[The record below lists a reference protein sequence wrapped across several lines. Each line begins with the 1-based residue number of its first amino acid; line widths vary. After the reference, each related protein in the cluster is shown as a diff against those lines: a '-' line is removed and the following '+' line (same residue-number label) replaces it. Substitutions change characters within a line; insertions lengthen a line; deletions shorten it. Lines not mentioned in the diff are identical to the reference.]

1 MKRALFLLVALCL
14 TVGAS
19 AATFNFDNGWKFTL
33 DAPENAQDISF
44 DDTSWRSLD
53 LPHDWSIEFAA
64 VQDATSGNAG
74 GFFPTGTG
82 WYRKH
87 YAYTPTAG
95 HKRLYFEGVY
105 MNAQVYVN
113 GTLAGE
119 HPYGYTSF
127 DIDITPFLKS
137 GDNVIA
143 VKVDNSQQE
152 NCRWYSGS
160 GIYRH
165 VWMIDEPE
173 VHFEH
178 QGTYVTTP
186 EVSTVQATVNVKTIV
201 INDSKTDY
209 KGSVEIVLNGYRGA
223 VEKNLSSYGQE
234 AGRATIPVSVAAG
247 DTVTVAYDFKVAAPA
262 LWNPESPALYLARL
276 SVGDH
281 RVEQIFGIR
290 SIRWNSAEGFVLNG
304 KRILLN
310 GGCVHHDHGIIGAAS
325 FDAAEYRKAR
335 QLKEA
340 GFNAVRTSH
349 NPPAP
354 AFLDAC
360 DEYGIL
366 VIDESFDGWRTQK
379 SPYDYSKL
387 FNQWYAQD
395 VYSMVRRD
403 RNHPSIIMWSTG
415 NEVIERKELAVVK
428 TAKQLRDAVR
438 DYDTTRPV
446 TSALASWDRDWDIYD
461 PLADVHD
468 IVGYNYMLQHSATDH
483 IRVPER
489 VMVQTESYPNDA
501 FRNWVYC
508 QDNDYII
515 GDFVWTSIDY
525 LGESG
530 IGKYYYRGDPR
541 PSFHTSGQFPYHGAY
556 CGDIDLTGWRKP
568 ISHYRDIIW
577 NGDANSLYMAVRE
590 PNGYNGEVR
599 TTGWAVYPT
608 WECWEWPGWEGKP
621 VTVEVYS
628 KAPEVS
634 LYLNGKLI
642 DTGKTDR
649 STQFK
654 ASFEVPYEPG
664 TLRAVASGKSC
675 EISTPGKP
683 YAIRLT
689 PENPSLNSG
698 TGEIAYVTVEVVDRQ
713 GNVCPNAEVGLSFA
727 VSGPGTLM
735 AAGNANL
742 EDTGSYAD
750 GYHATWKGRAM
761 AVVRSNGQTGRCT
774 LTVSAPG
781 LRSGRVSF
789 NVVM

>member
-1 MKRALFLLVALCL
+1 MRKTAVLLLAFLICA
-14 TVGAS
+14 GAY
-19 AATFNFDNGWKFTL
+19 AIPAPKPGMPFDAGWKFML
-33 DAPENAQDISF
+33 EAPDDASEPSF
-44 DDTSWRSLD
+44 NDASWRQLD

-64 VQDATSGNAG
+64 VQDATAGNAG
-74 GFFPTGTG
+74 GFFPTGSA

-87 YAYTPTAG
+87 YQYTPSKG
-95 HKRLYFEGVY
+95 CKRLYFEGVY

-127 DIDITPFLKS
+127 DIDITPYLKS

-143 VKVDNSQQE
+143 VKVDNSRQG

-165 VWMIDEPE
+165 VWLIEEPA

-178 QGTYVTTP
+178 QGTFITTVAAT
-186 EVSTVQATVNVKTIV
+186 EAEAVINVSTAI
-201 INDSKTDY
+201 INDSNAPFS
-209 KGSVEIVLNGYRGA
+209 G
-223 VEKNLSSYGQE
+223 NLDINICLSTYSL
-234 AGRATIPVSVAAG
+234 ATAKVPVNVAPG
-247 DTVTVAYDFKVAAPA
+247 DTVNLSQDIRIPDPELWCPEDPDMYVAFLNIPGHNNT
-262 LWNPESPALYLARL
+262 LR
-276 SVGDH
+276 
-281 RVEQIFGIR
+281 FGIR
-290 SIRWNSAEGFVLNG
+290 TIRWNSAEGFVLNG
-304 KRILLN
+304 ERIFLN
-310 GGCVHHDHGIIGAAS
+310 GGCVHHDHGILGAAS

-340 GFNAVRTSH
+340 GYNAVRTSH

-360 DEYGIL
+360 DELGIL
-366 VIDESFDGWRTQK
+366 VIDESFDGWRTEK
-379 SPYDYSKL
+379 SPFDYSIL
-387 FNQWYAQD
+387 FDKWYRED
-395 VYSMVRRD
+395 VHSMVRRD

-428 TAKQLRDAVR
+428 TAKLLKQAIH
-438 DYDTTRPV
+438 DYDSTRPV

-461 PLADVHD
+461 PLAEVHD
-468 IVGYNYMLQHSATDH
+468 IVGYNYLLQHSATDH

-489 VMVQTESYPNDA
+489 VICQTESYPNDA
-501 FRNWVYC
+501 FRNWAYV

-515 GDFVWTSIDY
+515 GDFVWTAIDY

-568 ISHYRDIIW
+568 ISHYRDILW
-577 NGDANSLYMAVRE
+577 NGDANSLYMGVRE
-590 PNGYNGEVR
+590 PDGYNGEVR

-634 LYLNGKLI
+634 LYLNDKLI
-642 DTGKTDR
+642 GTATTDR

-654 ASFEVPYEPG
+654 ASFEVPYQPG
-664 TLRAVASGKSC
+664 SLRAVAGGNSC
-675 EISTPGKP
+675 TLSTPGKP

-689 PENPSLNSG
+689 PEQPSMAPG
-698 TGEIAYVTVEVVDRQ
+698 TGEIAYFIVEVVDRN
-713 GNVCPNAEVGLSFA
+713 GTVCPNAEAQLAFA
-727 VSGPGTLM
+727 VSGAGTLL

-750 GYHATWKGRAM
+750 AYHASWKGRAM
-761 AVVRSNGQTGRCT
+761 AVVRSNGNKGRCT
-774 LTVSAPG
+774 LTVSSPG
-781 LRSGRVSF
+781 LKSGKASVT
-789 NVVM
+789 VE